1 MRILI
6 ITYSLSSGGAE
17 HFAVDLCNA
26 LSADNEVTV
35 LTTDDDAVASNCHYL
50 KELRPEVKYV
60 NLHCRSGRSPE
71 ALLRINRYIGK
82 SRPDIVHANTDL
94 IQLLLPL
101 ALHRKPKYV
110 HTIHNL
116 AEVYGVSPLFRPLF
130 RYLYRHRVCPVTIS
144 HQCSESYRKLYG
156 QDNDVT
162 IVNGRTKPL
171 CSDEFPVVQERL
183 HRFSA
188 GRALFVH
195 VSRYAP
201 QKNQKVLFDAFRK
214 VENACLVVLG
224 KDYPQAVVEAQD
236 ASKVLFAGEC
246 SNVADY
252 LAAADFF
259 VLSSLYE
266 GLPLA
271 LLEAMSYGVT
281 PVSTPAGGVCDVIRD
296 AGNGYLSAGFD
307 APALAAALRR
317 ALAAPVDRQLLEEEY
332 RRLYS
337 MEACAGRYL
346 ALFARLA
353 A

>member
-1 MRILI
+1 MKILVLS
-6 ITYSLSSGGAE
+6 YSLASGGAE
-17 HFAVDLCNA
+17 HFAVDLCNT
-26 LSADNEVTV
+26 LSADHEVTL

-50 KELRPEVKYV
+50 EELRPEVRYV

-71 ALLRINRYIGK
+71 ALFRISRYIGK
-82 SRPDIVHANTDL
+82 THPDIVHANTDL

-116 AEVYGVSPLFRPLF
+116 AEVYEVSPVFKPLFRH
-130 RYLYRHRVCPVTIS
+130 LYRRRVCPVTIS
-144 HQCSESYRKLYG
+144 RQCSASYRKLYG
-156 QDNDVT
+156 LENDVT
-162 IVNGRTKPL
+162 LVNGRTKPP
-171 CSDEFPVVQERL
+171 CSDVFAAVREQLR
-183 HRFSA
+183 RFRA
-188 GRALFVH
+188 GRPLFVH
-195 VSRYAP
+195 VSRYAR
-201 QKNQKVLFDAFRK
+201 QKNQEVLFAAFREI
-214 VENACLVVLG
+214 ENACLVVLG
-224 KDYPQAVVEAQD
+224 RDFPPALTAAQD
-236 ASKVLFAGEC
+236 ASKVLFVGEC
-246 SNVADY
+246 PNVGDY
-252 LAAADFF
+252 LAEADFF